1 MTRVIAGAFKGRR
14 LEVPEEGVRPTS
26 DKVREALF
34 SAIESRRDL
43 GGARVLDL
51 FAGTGALGIEALSR
65 GATLAVFIES
75 NRAAVRT
82 LTKNLESLS
91 LIGQAR
97 VVVAKAREFLAAQ
110 TNAART
116 NIAPTNTA
124 QTNTDR
130 DAFDLVLLDP
140 PYEIDN
146 AEVDEL
152 LTTLVTHGWLAPG
165 ATVALERPTKSVA
178 PTWPERIDHE
188 SHRTYGD
195 TTVWYGEMCR

>member
-1 MTRVIAGAFKGRR
+1 
-14 LEVPEEGVRPTS
+14 
-26 DKVREALF
+26 VREALF

-51 FAGTGALGIEALSR
+51 FTGTGALGIEALSR
-65 GATLAVFIES
+65 GAIFAVFVES

-97 VVVAKAREFLAAQ
+97 VVVAKAKEFLAAQ
-110 TNAART
+110 TNTAPT
-116 NIAPTNTA
+116 DTAPTNAAPTA
-124 QTNTDR
+124 NPLTNTDR

-146 AEVDEL
+146 TEVDEL
-152 LTTLVTHGWLAPG
+152 LTVLVTHGWLAPG
-165 ATVALERPTKSVA
+165 ATVALERPTKSAA
-178 PTWPERIDHE
+178 PTWPEQIDHK

>member
-65 GATLAVFIES
+65 GATFAVFVES
-75 NRAAVRT
+75 NRAAVRM

-91 LIGQAR
+91 LIGQSR
-97 VVVAKAREFLAAQ
+97 VVVAKAKEFLAAQ
-110 TNAART
+110 TNAAQINT
-116 NIAPTNTA
+116 APTNTA

-140 PYEIDN
+140 PYEISN
-146 AEVDEL
+146 AGVDEL
-152 LTTLVTHGWLAPG
+152 LTVLVTHGWLAPG
-165 ATVALERPTKSVA
+165 ATVALERPTKSAA
-178 PTWPERIDHE
+178 PTWPEQIDHK

>member
-65 GATLAVFIES
+65 GATFAVFVES

-97 VVVAKAREFLAAQ
+97 VVVAKAKEFLA
-110 TNAART
+110 
-116 NIAPTNTA
+116 A

-140 PYEIDN
+140 PYEIGN

-152 LTTLVTHGWLAPG
+152 LTVLVIHGWLAPG

-178 PTWPERIDHE
+178 PTWPEQIDHE